1 MHGKFW
7 HGCTVECLRSMYRL
21 FESESHGHLGGLAP
35 RQKGFSELKKTQ
47 IELAVNW
54 IIEFERV

>member
-1 MHGKFW
+1 
-7 HGCTVECLRSMYRL
+7 MYRL